1 MARFY
6 FHLLER
12 GPTFE
17 DHDGIELID
26 LDAARQQAICS
37 ASAVIGAE
45 LESGELCVGCRV
57 DITNIAGK
65 TFATVPIKETVKID
79 AGLRD

>member
-6 FHLLER
+6 FQFPER

-37 ASAVIGAE
+37 ADAVIGAE
-45 LESGELCVGCRV
+45 VKTGELCVGCRV
-57 DITNIAGK
+57 DIIKVAGK
-65 TFATVPIKETVKID
+65 TFATVPIKDTVKID
-79 AGLRD
+79 AR